1 MGDERIGFHFDVMC
15 PWAYQSSVWI
25 REVRRLTGL
34 QIDWRFF
41 SLEEINR
48 SVQSVEQ
55 DLDVIRAMG
64 LRQRVLEGPLDYAP
78 SNIDDPNEAPKPP
91 GGTPA
96 PTKPAPEAKPAPETK
111 EP

>member
-1 MGDERIGFHFDVMC
+1 MDDHLGLELALR
-15 PWAYQSSVWI
+15 P
-25 REVRRLTGL
+25 RRAKLDFRRKRGL
-34 QIDWRFF
+34 I
-41 SLEEINR
+41 EEINR

-64 LRQRVLEGPLDYAP
+64 ARQRVLDGPLDYAP